1 MPELIE
7 QELDYP
13 DGNYEGGLTV
23 DDKEPELKWAVA
35 GRSAVPELF
44 NWVSR
49 KATEDIQRVIDYLDK
64 FESARKLT
72 PLSELVPVAGQE
84 PDIIY
89 VKDYSPVFS
98 FNALSTQTIWGS
110 MQIKRPSLD
119 VKVYWSMPDVE
130 NAENKPTI
138 DLDLDVTGVGDTPG
152 TEIDSSSQEL
162 SIPSQDNKVQR
173 STFSFSLGIGDID
186 EDGWDDVRGKQVNL
200 FLRRAP
206 ESYEDTRLQIHSVEV
221 G

>member
-1 MPELIE
+1 MAIID

-13 DGNYEGGLTV
+13 DNNYEGGLGV
-23 DDKEPELKWAVA
+23 DEKEPELKWAVA
-35 GRSAVPELF
+35 GHSAVPELF

-49 KATEDIQRVIDYLDK
+49 KATEDIREIIDYIDK
-64 FESARKLT
+64 FESKRKLV
-72 PLSELVPVAGQE
+72 PLSELRPVAGEE

-89 VKDYSPVFS
+89 VRDYSPVFS
-98 FNALSTQTIWGS
+98 FSPLFTQVVAGSTQVR
-110 MQIKRPSLD
+110 RPMVD
-119 VKVYWSMPDVE
+119 VDVFWSMSDVE
-130 NAENKPTI
+130 NAENAPTI
-138 DLDLDVTGVGDTPG
+138 DLDLDVTGAGDEPG

-162 SIPSQDNKVQR
+162 SIPSNNDQVQKA
-173 STFSFSLGIGDID
+173 TFTFSLGIGDFN
-186 EDGWDDVRGKQVNL
+186 EDGWDDVRGKQLNL

>member
-49 KATEDIQRVIDYLDK
+49 KATEDIDKIIEYLDK
-64 FESARKLT
+64 FGSPRKLT
-72 PLSELVPVAGQE
+72 PLSELIPVAGQE

-89 VKDYSPVFS
+89 VRDYSPVFS
-98 FNALSTQTIWGS
+98 FSPLFTQVVAGSTQVR
-110 MQIKRPSLD
+110 RPMVD
-119 VKVYWSMPDVE
+119 VDVFWSMSDVE
-130 NAENKPTI
+130 NAENAPTI
-138 DLDLDVTGVGDTPG
+138 DLDLDVTGAGDEPG

-162 SIPSQDNKVQR
+162 SIPSNNDQVQKA
-173 STFSFSLGIGDID
+173 TFTFSLGIGDFN
-186 EDGWDDVRGKQVNL
+186 EDGWDDVRGKQLNL